1 MFSCKIYHVDG
12 NVAIKWKSKFIWG
25 KALLG
30 RRWTC
35 KSEVIPSNSY
45 RGLYPFYAWPLA
57 MFVFVSS
64 WFFAHLFL
72 GLVSNSPLCLV
83 LSALCLHFPFVC
95 CFSLWTRARPISEDV
110 INPGFVIFFWQIMR
124 SAVCRC
130 FLNGLATFNPLL
142 KSIKAIWFQT
152 SYLQFNHVMHV
163 CRNCDTAFTV
173 PWSQHRL

>member
-1 MFSCKIYHVDG
+1 MFSRKIYHVDG

-25 KALLG
+25 KAFLG

-95 CFSLWTRARPISEDV
+95 CFSLWMRARPISEDV
-110 INPGFVIFFWQIMR
+110 INPGFVIFLANYAFCSLPLLSERLGDVQTLVKIHKSDLISNLL
-124 SAVCRC
+124 SAV
-130 FLNGLATFNPLL
+130 
-142 KSIKAIWFQT
+142 
-152 SYLQFNHVMHV
+152 
-163 CRNCDTAFTV
+163 
-173 PWSQHRL
+173 